1 MKTLIPTF
9 LSFLALHAAA
19 SAQQQEPA
27 PAPAPA
33 TSEAEKLFRDAWW
46 AESGKNDLETALR
59 GYLAAAAAEGPAS
72 VRAKALLH
80 AAGAQQRLGKADAAL
95 DLYKKVIAEHATER
109 ACVEQARVHLRE
121 LTAVDLRQNYDE
133 WYERRLFG
141 EEIQLLILGKLE
153 ALTSLLAQGW
163 PQESKEQ
170 QTHRK
175 QIDVLEAEIRAFGKG
190 AVPALHKACSGGHDA
205 SREHAIDMLF
215 SLGELPPVSALLS
228 CDGWLGDAQ
237 HWALLLANPST
248 AALPA
253 SSAWHRPL
261 LAAARQGP
269 AQLLAAMLASRD
281 RHLVEGDIVTHITT
295 ALLQHDAS
303 RDATVAAIGSEETPH
318 VFRLAMEAAL
328 CESGEALRLS
338 AQQWLQV
345 SEDPLSF
352 GVRIAGTRHAANL
365 LGKGDEA
372 ILESLLQRAETAR
385 QGIGL
390 TDLTE
395 MLGLGLGRRVAPLD
409 VPWTAARLRRLM
421 LIGQHKV
428 SLNLVEILS
437 PLHANTRT
445 RAMLTEALF
454 SEPAAFVAAIRSIPD
469 ADRLENP
476 LVDQV
481 AFPNGG
487 ERENALFCPRW
498 HAAMLAV
505 LEREWSKWNDAN
517 RAAAVWI
524 VQQTMRTEGSFDAV
538 RTFLDGKKAGAAE
551 PVRTAIEAL
560 FAKLAG

>member
-9 LSFLALHAAA
+9 LSFLALGAVA
-19 SAQQQEPA
+19 SAQQPEPA

-33 TSEAEKLFRDAWW
+33 TSEAEKQFRDAWW

-95 DLYKKVIAEHATER
+95 DLYRKVVAEYATER
-109 ACVEQARVHLRE
+109 ACVEQARVHLHE

-175 QIDVLEAEIRAFGKG
+175 QIDVLEAEILAFGKG
-190 AVPALHKACSGGHDA
+190 AVPALQKACSGGHEE

-215 SLGELPPVSALLS
+215 SLGQLPPVSALLS

-237 HWALLLANPST
+237 HWTLLLASPST

-253 SSAWHRPL
+253 SNAWHRPL

-269 AQLLAAMLASRD
+269 AQLLAAVLASRD
-281 RHLVEGDIVTHITT
+281 PHLVEGSDVVTQITIT
-295 ALLQHDAS
+295 LLQHEAS
-303 RDATVAAIGSEETPH
+303 KDATLAAIGSAETPH
-318 VFRLAMEAAL
+318 QFRRAMESAPFQV
-328 CESGEALRLS
+328 ERTIRLT
-338 AQQWLQV
+338 AQQWLQL
-345 SEDPLSF
+345 SEDPLLF
-352 GVRIAGTRHAANL
+352 ELRIEGTRLAANQ

-372 ILESLLQRAETAR
+372 ILERLLQRTETRGPAMNLYTQALTAGLAR
-385 QGIGL
+385 L
-390 TDLTE
+390 
-395 MLGLGLGRRVAPLD
+395 VAPLD
-409 VPWTAARLRRLM
+409 VPWTAPRLRRLILLHQHRVDAGLAEVLAPFHVNAPTRVM
-421 LIGQHKV
+421 L
-428 SLNLVEILS
+428 
-437 PLHANTRT
+437 AD
-445 RAMLTEALF
+445 ALF
-454 SEPAAFVAAIRSIPD
+454 GEPAAFVAAIRSIPD

-476 LVDQV
+476 LTDQV

-487 ERENALFCPRW
+487 ELENTLFCTRW

-505 LEREWSKWNDAN
+505 LERDWNRWDDGN

-524 VQQTMRTEGSFDAV
+524 VQQTMRSEGAIDAI
-538 RTFLDGKKAGAAE
+538 RAFLENNKAGAAE
-551 PVRTAIEAL
+551 VVRAAIEAL